1 MTPFSAASPSAKI
14 AEREKR
20 DGRKIKQRKRDSIRS
35 LMELV
40 YETLAATCGR
50 WTELRLAMTWPG
62 FPWASLSL
70 SLSLSLHP
78 SRQPSVCLF
87 LLPNFGHLSKIPQ
100 KSHTMLEIQGGLNLA
115 RCTTQLNSAAQAREI
130 GQLRRSDPGIRARR
144 FFPGIFWSEQLDT
157 RRDTSTVVDPRQKWN
172 ENGKGEREIKLIF
185 G

>member
-1 MTPFSAASPSAKI
+1 
-14 AEREKR
+14 
-20 DGRKIKQRKRDSIRS
+20 
-35 LMELV
+35 
-40 YETLAATCGR
+40 
-50 WTELRLAMTWPG
+50 
-62 FPWASLSL
+62 
-70 SLSLSLHP
+70 
-78 SRQPSVCLF
+78 
-87 LLPNFGHLSKIPQ
+87 
-100 KSHTMLEIQGGLNLA
+100 MLEIQGGLNLA